1 MPVLP
6 ALFPATAKRG
16 LWNIYQLYAEHFP
29 AKWVRFAVR
38 KCSRL
43 IICAY
48 SDRKT
53 GLTFAE
59 YALVGRKRGT
69 ILEAENHPAVSRNE
83 ATVTSALPKA
93 STILASLGQAA
104 FVWDIATDAMAW
116 SDHAGSVFA
125 DIPLPRLASG
135 AEFSRLIEPVRSIRS
150 DALGHSPPV
159 RGGDGAPYRIEY
171 GVRASTSAPVL
182 WIEESGCWFA
192 GADGRPARAQGIV
205 RINNERHAR
214 DQQLMKLSR
223 HDPLTGELNRTHL
236 VASLAEAIEEAA
248 RFRTSCAFM
257 LIGIDHLARI
267 NDAFGFDVADAVISE
282 VAGRIRARLR
292 GGDVLGRFS
301 GNKFGL
307 ILKNCTVDD
316 MNIAAERFL
325 AGIRD
330 DVVPT
335 KSGPVAVTASIGAVS
350 VPRYAR
356 NADEAINRAH
366 ETLDMAKRR
375 RAGSFS
381 LWRPNVERDAQRRVN
396 IRVTDEIVTALNERR
411 IVMAFEPVVE
421 ARSRDAAFYECLIR
435 MEQDDGQVLLAPD
448 IVPVAEKLG
457 LIRLVDHRVLELV
470 VAELAASPDVQLS
483 LNISPDTTMDPD
495 WWASIESLMRAHPGV
510 AERLI
515 VEITETVA
523 IQDIDDVR
531 GFVTRLKNFGS
542 RIAIDDFGAGY
553 TSFRN
558 LRKLGVDIVKIDGAF
573 VQNIARSAD
582 DRAFVQTLID
592 LARRLQIKTV
602 AEWVQD
608 DESAVMLREWGCDYI
623 QGRLIGLASSERPWQ
638 TPTGAV
644 LPAAG

>member
-1 MPVLP
+1 
-6 ALFPATAKRG
+6 
-16 LWNIYQLYAEHFP
+16 
-29 AKWVRFAVR
+29 
-38 KCSRL
+38 
-43 IICAY
+43 
-48 SDRKT
+48 
-53 GLTFAE
+53 
-59 YALVGRKRGT
+59 
-69 ILEAENHPAVSRNE
+69 VSRNE
-83 ATVTSALPKA
+83 AIVTSALPKA

-104 FVWDIATDAMAW
+104 FVWDIATDAIVW
-116 SDHAGSVFA
+116 SDHLASVFP
-125 DIPLPRLASG
+125 DIPAEALASG
-135 AEFSRLIEPVRSIRS
+135 SEFSRLIEPARSIRS
-150 DALGHSPPV
+150 DALGHSAPA
-159 RGGDGAPYRIEY
+159 RGNEGVPYRIEY
-171 GVRASTSAPVL
+171 GVRTSTAAPVL
-182 WIEESGCWFA
+182 WIEETGCWFA
-192 GADGRPARAQGIV
+192 GADGRPARAHGIV
-205 RINNERHAR
+205 RVNNERHAR
-214 DQQLMKLSR
+214 DEQLLKLSR
-223 HDPLTGELNRTHL
+223 NDPLTGELNRTHL
-236 VASLAEAIEEAA
+236 IASLAETIEESS

-282 VAGRIRARLR
+282 VARRIRTRLR

-316 MNIAAERFL
+316 MNVAAERFL

-330 DVVPT
+330 EVVPT
-335 KSGPVAVTASIGAVS
+335 RSGPVSVTASIGAVS

-356 NADEAINRAH
+356 DANEAINRAH

-375 RAGSFS
+375 RAGSF
-381 LWRPNVERDAQRRVN
+381 LVWRPNVERDAQRRVN

-421 ARSRDAAFYECLIR
+421 ARSRDAAFYECLVR
-435 MEQDDGQVLLAPD
+435 MEQADGQVLLAPD

-470 VAELAASPDVQLS
+470 VAELAASPNVRLS

-495 WWASIESLMRAHPGV
+495 WWASIESLMRAHPG
-510 AERLI
+510 AAGRLI

-523 IQDIDDVR
+523 IQDVDDVR
-531 GFVTRLKNFGS
+531 GFVTRLKDFGS
-542 RIAIDDFGAGY
+542 KIAIDDFGAGY

-592 LARRLQIKTV
+592 LARRLGIKTV

-608 DESAVMLREWGCDYI
+608 EESAVMLREWGCDYI
-623 QGRLIGLASSERPWQ
+623 QGRLIGLASSQRPWDRRAA
-638 TPTGAV
+638 AV
-644 LPAAG
+644 LPAAS

>member
-1 MPVLP
+1 MTP
-6 ALFPATAKRG
+6 APP
-16 LWNIYQLYAEHFP
+16 Q
-29 AKWVRFAVR
+29 
-38 KCSRL
+38 
-43 IICAY
+43 
-48 SDRKT
+48 
-53 GLTFAE
+53 
-59 YALVGRKRGT
+59 
-69 ILEAENHPAVSRNE
+69 
-83 ATVTSALPKA
+83 A
-93 STILASLGQAA
+93 STILACLGQAA
-104 FVWDIATDAMAW
+104 FVWELGSDAIAWTD
-116 SDHAGSVFA
+116 HLGSVFP
-125 DIPLPRLASG
+125 DIPAAALATGS
-135 AEFSRLIEPVRSIRS
+135 EFAKLIEPVRTIRT
-150 DALGHSPPV
+150 DALSQSSSV
-159 RGGDGAPYRIEY
+159 DRGDGVPYRIEY
-171 GVRASTSAPVL
+171 GVRASTSHPVQ

-192 GADGRPARAQGIV
+192 GAGGKPARVQGIV
-205 RINNERHAR
+205 RIDNERHAR
-214 DQQLMKLSR
+214 EEQLLKLSR

-236 VASLAEAIEEAA
+236 IAALAEAIEQAM
-248 RFRTSCAFM
+248 RFRTSSAFM

-267 NDAFGFDVADAVISE
+267 NDAFGFDIADQVISD
-282 VAGRIRARLR
+282 VAKRIRARLR
-292 GGDVLGRFS
+292 GGDMLGRFS

-307 ILKNCTVDD
+307 VLKNCTVDD
-316 MNIAAERFL
+316 MNTAAERFL

-335 KSGPVAVTASIGAVS
+335 KSGPVSVTASIGAVS

-356 NADEAINRAH
+356 SADDAINRAH

-381 LWRPNVERDAQRRVN
+381 TWRPNVERDAQRRVN

-411 IVMAFEPVVE
+411 IVMAFEPVVD
-421 ARSRDAAFYECLIR
+421 ARTREPAFHECLVR
-435 MEQDDGQVLLAPD
+435 MQQDDGQFLLAPD

-470 VAELAASPDVQLS
+470 VAELAAAPNVQLS

-495 WWASIESLMRAHPGV
+495 WWASIESLMGAHPGV

-592 LARRLQIKTV
+592 LARRLGIKTV

-608 DESAVMLREWGCDYI
+608 EEAASMLRDWGCDYI
-623 QGRLIGLASSERPWQ
+623 QGRLIGLASSDRPLGYASRRGA
-638 TPTGAV
+638 TGGGLIYGAYS
-644 LPAAG
+644 

>member
-1 MPVLP
+1 M
-6 ALFPATAKRG
+6 
-16 LWNIYQLYAEHFP
+16 
-29 AKWVRFAVR
+29 
-38 KCSRL
+38 
-43 IICAY
+43 
-48 SDRKT
+48 
-53 GLTFAE
+53 
-59 YALVGRKRGT
+59 
-69 ILEAENHPAVSRNE
+69 
-83 ATVTSALPKA
+83 TSSPPQASTTA
-93 STILASLGQAA
+93 STILASIGQAA
-104 FVWDIATDAMAW
+104 FVWDIASDAIDW
-116 SDHAGSVFA
+116 SHHIGAVFP
-125 DIPLPRLASG
+125 DIPSGALATG
-135 AEFSRLIEPVRSIRS
+135 AEFAKLIEPERSVRT

-159 RGGDGAPYRIEY
+159 GGGEGTPYRIEY
-171 GVRASTSAPVL
+171 GVRTSTSAPVL
-182 WIEESGCWFA
+182 WIEETGCWFA
-192 GADGRPARAQGIV
+192 GPDGRPARAQGIV

-214 DQQLMKLSR
+214 DQQLLKLSR

-236 VASLAEAIEEAA
+236 IAALAEAIEETQ
-248 RFRTSCAFM
+248 RFRSACAFM

-282 VAGRIRARLR
+282 VALRIRARLR

-316 MNIAAERFL
+316 MNVAAERFL
-325 AGIRD
+325 VCVRD

-335 KSGPVAVTASIGAVS
+335 RSGPVSVTASVGAVS

-356 NADEAINRAH
+356 SADEAINRAA
-366 ETLDMAKRR
+366 ETLDGAKRR

-381 LWRPNVERDAQRRVN
+381 VWRPNVEREAQRKVN

-411 IVMAFEPVVE
+411 IVMAFEPVVD
-421 ARSRDAAFYECLIR
+421 ARSRQAAFYECLIR
-435 MEQDDGQVLLAPD
+435 MQQEDGRVLLAPD
-448 IVPVAEKLG
+448 IVPVAERLG

-470 VAELAASPDVQLS
+470 VAELAASPAVELS

-523 IQDIDDVR
+523 IQDIDDLR

-558 LRKLGVDIVKIDGAF
+558 LRKLDVDIVKIDGAF

-608 DESAVMLREWGCDYI
+608 EESANLLRDWGCDYI
-623 QGRLIGLASSERPWQ
+623 QGRLIGLAAAERPWSK
-638 TPTGAV
+638 TPESA
-644 LPAAG
+644 LPVAG

>member
-1 MPVLP
+1 MT
-6 ALFPATAKRG
+6 ATRP
-16 LWNIYQLYAEHFP
+16 Q
-29 AKWVRFAVR
+29 V
-38 KCSRL
+38 
-43 IICAY
+43 
-48 SDRKT
+48 
-53 GLTFAE
+53 
-59 YALVGRKRGT
+59 
-69 ILEAENHPAVSRNE
+69 
-83 ATVTSALPKA
+83 

-104 FVWDIATDAMAW
+104 FVWDIATDAITW
-116 SDHAGSVFA
+116 SGHAASAFP
-125 DIPLPRLASG
+125 DIPAAALASG
-135 AEFSRLIEPVRSIRS
+135 AALAKLIEPVGSIRS
-150 DALGHSPPV
+150 DTLNVPAPARH
-159 RGGDGAPYRIEY
+159 GGVPYRIEY
-171 GVRASTSAPVL
+171 GVRISTTAPVL
-182 WIEESGCWFA
+182 WIEEAGCWFA
-192 GADGRPARAQGIV
+192 GADGRPARVQGIV
-205 RINNERHAR
+205 RLNNERHAR
-214 DQQLMKLSR
+214 DEQLVKLSR

-236 VASLAEAIEEAA
+236 VAALAEAIEEAA
-248 RFRTSCAFM
+248 RFRSPFAFM

-267 NDAFGFDVADAVISE
+267 NDAFGFDVADAVISD
-282 VAGRIRARLR
+282 VAGRIRGRLR
-292 GGDVLGRFS
+292 NGDLLGRFS

-316 MNIAAERFL
+316 VNVAAERL
-325 AGIRD
+325 LSAIRD

-335 KSGPVAVTASIGAVS
+335 KSGPVSVTASIGAVS

-356 NADEAINRAH
+356 NADEAINRAQ

-396 IRVTDEIVTALNERR
+396 IRVTDEIVTALNEQR
-411 IVMAFEPVVE
+411 IAMAFEPVVE
-421 ARSRDAAFYECLIR
+421 ARTRDMAFYECLVR
-435 MEQDDGQVLLAPD
+435 MERNHGQALLAPD
-448 IVPVAEKLG
+448 IVPVAERLG

-470 VAELAASPDVQLS
+470 VAELAESPNVQLS

-523 IQDIDDVR
+523 IQDIDGLR

-592 LARRLQIKTV
+592 LARRLEIKTV

-608 DESAVMLREWGCDYI
+608 DESAAMLRDWGCDYI
-623 QGRLIGLASSERPWQ
+623 QGRLIGLASSQRPWSEPAE
-638 TPTGAV
+638 TV
-644 LPAAG
+644 VPAAS

>member
-1 MPVLP
+1 
-6 ALFPATAKRG
+6 
-16 LWNIYQLYAEHFP
+16 
-29 AKWVRFAVR
+29 
-38 KCSRL
+38 
-43 IICAY
+43 
-48 SDRKT
+48 
-53 GLTFAE
+53 
-59 YALVGRKRGT
+59 
-69 ILEAENHPAVSRNE
+69 VSRNE
-83 ATVTSALPKA
+83 AILKPAIPPA

-104 FVWDIATDAMAW
+104 FVWDIATDEIAW
-116 SDHAGSVFA
+116 SDHLASVFT
-125 DIPLPRLASG
+125 DIPMEALASG
-135 AEFSRLIEPVRSIRS
+135 AAFSNLIEPVRSIRT
-150 DALGHSPPV
+150 DALGHSSLAH
-159 RGGDGAPYRIEY
+159 GAEGAPYRIEY

-192 GADGRPARAQGIV
+192 GADGKPARVQGIV
-205 RINNERHAR
+205 RIDNERHAR
-214 DQQLMKLSR
+214 EEQLVKLSR

-236 VASLAEAIEEAA
+236 IASLAEAIEEAM
-248 RFRTSCAFM
+248 RFRSSCAFM

-267 NDAFGFDVADAVISE
+267 NDAFGFDVADVVISE
-282 VAGRIRARLR
+282 VAARIRVRLR

-316 MNIAAERFL
+316 MNVAAERFL
-325 AGIRD
+325 AGIRGE
-330 DVVPT
+330 VVPT
-335 KSGPVAVTASIGAVS
+335 QSGPVSVTASIGAVS

-356 NADEAINRAH
+356 SADEAINRAH

-381 LWRPNVERDAQRRVN
+381 MWRPNVERDAQRRVN
-396 IRVTDEIVTALNERR
+396 IRVTDEIVTALNDRR

-421 ARSRDAAFYECLIR
+421 AGSRNASFYECLVR
-435 MEQDDGQVLLAPD
+435 MEQNDGQMLLAPD

-457 LIRLVDHRVLELV
+457 LIHMVDHRVLELV
-470 VAELAASPDVQLS
+470 VAELARSPKVRLS

-495 WWASIESLMRAHPGV
+495 WSASIESLMRAHPGV

-523 IQDIDDVR
+523 IQDIDDIR
-531 GFVTRLKNFGS
+531 GFVTRLKSFGS
-542 RIAIDDFGAGY
+542 QIAIDDFGAGY

-573 VQNIARSAD
+573 VQNIVRSAD

-592 LARRLQIKTV
+592 LARRLEIKTV

-608 DESAVMLREWGCDYI
+608 EESAVMLRDWGCDFI
-623 QGRLIGLASSERPWQ
+623 QGRLIGLASSERPWDS
-638 TPTGAV
+638 PTDTV
-644 LPAAG
+644 LPAAS

>member
-1 MPVLP
+1 MNSVVP
-6 ALFPATAKRG
+6 
-16 LWNIYQLYAEHFP
+16 Q
-29 AKWVRFAVR
+29 
-38 KCSRL
+38 S
-43 IICAY
+43 
-48 SDRKT
+48 SD
-53 GLTFAE
+53 
-59 YALVGRKRGT
+59 
-69 ILEAENHPAVSRNE
+69 
-83 ATVTSALPKA
+83 
-93 STILASLGQAA
+93 ILASLGQAA
-104 FVWDIATDAMAW
+104 FVWDIATDAIAW
-116 SDHAGSVFA
+116 SDNTPAVFP
-125 DIPLPRLASG
+125 DIPSAALASG
-135 AEFSRLIEPVRSIRS
+135 AAFSRLIEPAGSVRS
-150 DALGHSPPV
+150 DALGHLPSA
-159 RGGDGAPYRIEY
+159 RGGDGVPYRIEY
-171 GVRASTSAPVL
+171 GVRTSTSAPLL
-182 WIEESGCWFA
+182 WIEESGIWFA
-192 GADGRPARAQGIV
+192 GPDGKPARAQGIV
-205 RINNERHAR
+205 RVINERRAR
-214 DQQLMKLSR
+214 DEHLLKLSR
-223 HDPLTGELNRTHL
+223 HDPLTGELNRTYL
-236 VASLAEAIEEAA
+236 VASLAEAIEEATRIRSA
-248 RFRTSCAFM
+248 CAFM

-282 VAGRIRARLR
+282 VAVRIRARLR
-292 GGDVLGRFS
+292 AGDVLGRFS
-301 GNKFGL
+301 GNKFGV
-307 ILKNCTVDD
+307 ILRNCTVDD
-316 MNIAAERFL
+316 TNVAAERFL

-330 DVVPT
+330 SVVPT
-335 KSGPVAVTASIGAVS
+335 KSGPVSVTASIGAVS

-356 NADEAINRAH
+356 SADEAINRAQ
-366 ETLDMAKRR
+366 ETLETAKRR

-421 ARSRDAAFYECLIR
+421 ARSRLPAFYECLVR

-470 VAELAASPDVQLS
+470 VAELATSANVQLS
-483 LNISPDTTMDPD
+483 LNISPGTTMDPD
-495 WWASIESLMRAHPGV
+495 WWASIESLMQAHPGV

-592 LARRLQIKTV
+592 LARRLSIKTV

-608 DESAVMLREWGCDYI
+608 DEAADMLRDWGCDYI
-623 QGRLIGLASSERPWQ
+623 QGRLIGLASRARPWDA
-638 TPTGAV
+638 PTEAA
-644 LPAAG
+644 LPAAS

>member
-1 MPVLP
+1 M
-6 ALFPATAKRG
+6 R
-16 LWNIYQLYAEHFP
+16 
-29 AKWVRFAVR
+29 
-38 KCSRL
+38 
-43 IICAY
+43 
-48 SDRKT
+48 
-53 GLTFAE
+53 
-59 YALVGRKRGT
+59 
-69 ILEAENHPAVSRNE
+69 SRNE
-83 ATVTSALPKA
+83 AIVTPAAPQASA
-93 STILASLGQAA
+93 ILACLGQAA
-104 FVWDIATDAMAW
+104 FVWDLASDTMAW
-116 SDHAGSVFA
+116 SDHLASVFP
-125 DIPLPRLASG
+125 DIAPERFASG
-135 AEFSRLIEPVRSIRS
+135 SEFAKLIEPAGSIRTA
-150 DALGHSPPV
+150 ALTAPATH
-159 RGGDGAPYRIEY
+159 RGEGVAYRIEY
-171 GVRASTSAPVL
+171 GVRASTSHPLL

-192 GADGRPARAQGIV
+192 GADGKPARVQGIV
-205 RINNERHAR
+205 RLDNERHAR
-214 DQQLMKLSR
+214 EEQLLKLSR

-236 VASLAEAIEEAA
+236 IAALAEAIEEAM
-248 RFRTSCAFM
+248 RFRSSFAFM

-267 NDAFGFDVADAVISE
+267 NDAFGFDVADQVICD
-282 VAGRIRARLR
+282 VAKRIRARLR

-307 ILKNCTVDD
+307 VLKNCTVED
-316 MNIAAERFL
+316 MNVAAERFL
-325 AGIRD
+325 AAIRD
-330 DVVPT
+330 EVVPT
-335 KSGPVAVTASIGAVS
+335 RSGPVSVTASIGAVS
-350 VPRYAR
+350 APRYAR
-356 NADEAINRAH
+356 NADEAINRAQ
-366 ETLDMAKRR
+366 ESLDTAKRR
-375 RAGSFS
+375 RAGSF
-381 LWRPNVERDAQRRVN
+381 LIWRPNVERDAQRRVN

-411 IVMAFEPVVE
+411 IVMAFEPVVN
-421 ARSRDAAFYECLIR
+421 ARTRETAFHECLVR
-435 MEQDDGQVLLAPD
+435 MQQDDGQFLLAPD

-470 VAELAASPDVQLS
+470 VAELAAAPTAELS

-495 WWASIESLMRAHPGV
+495 WWSSIESLMRAHPGV

-592 LARRLQIKTV
+592 LARRLDIKTV

-608 DESAVMLREWGCDYI
+608 EPSASMLRDWGCDYI

-638 TPTGAV
+638 TLDATAVTATG
-644 LPAAG
+644 